1 MKITNAEG
9 RRTIFRIADRWGR
22 KALSS
27 PLISRRGIVLGA
39 GAAACTGLL
48 TAKACAQSQP
58 SALIKAAQA
67 EGKVVVYST
76 TDSQY
81 SQPMFKAFTRKF
93 GVVVEE
99 NALAT
104 SNLYSQV
111 IAEAAA
117 NQVGSDVVWSA
128 ATDLQMA
135 LQVAGHAQ
143 VYVSEETSALPDW
156 ARYKNALFATSIE
169 PVGFAYN
176 TRTLQA
182 EEVPHT
188 YADLIRF
195 VSQSPKLKGR
205 VATTDAEKSGLAYML
220 HANDAKLHPQAY
232 WELAAAIGR
241 AGAKTYVSS
250 ANVMESVTSGENVL
264 ATHVNGSYA
273 LEIQAKNPNLRAHFL
288 SDFTACL
295 LRVSFI
301 NVRAPRPNAAKL
313 LQDFMLSH
321 EGQSILA
328 ANGLPAAR
336 GEEGSSPL
344 RKLKD
349 ITGADVEPIKLDQ
362 TLLENIDKSKR
373 LAFVRDWKKAIG
385 R

>member
-1 MKITNAEG
+1 
-9 RRTIFRIADRWGR
+9 
-22 KALSS
+22 
-27 PLISRRGIVLGA
+27 
-39 GAAACTGLL
+39 
-48 TAKACAQSQP
+48 
-58 SALIKAAQA
+58 
-67 EGKVVVYST
+67 
-76 TDSQY
+76 
-81 SQPMFKAFTRKF
+81 MFKAFTRKF

-117 NQVGSDVVWSA
+117 NQVRSDVVWSA
-128 ATDLQMA
+128 STDLQMA

-143 VYVSEETSALPDW
+143 VYVSEETSALPNW
-156 ARYKNALFATSIE
+156 ARYKDALFATSIE

-176 TRTLQA
+176 TRMLQPD
-182 EEVPHT
+182 EVPHT
-188 YADLIRF
+188 YADLARF
-195 VSQSPKLKGR
+195 VSESAKLQGR

-220 HANDAKLHPQAY
+220 HANDAKLNPQPY
-232 WELAAAIGR
+232 WKLIAAMGK

-264 ATHVNGSYA
+264 ATHINGSYA

-288 SDFTACL
+288 SNFTACM
-295 LRVSFI
+295 RVSFI
-301 NVRAPRPNAAKL
+301 NARAPRPNAAKL

-336 GEEGSSPL
+336 GDEGSSSL
-344 RKLKD
+344 RELKD
-349 ITGADVEPIKLDQ
+349 ITGANVEPIKLDE
-362 TLLENIDKSKR
+362 TLLENIDKGKR

>member
-1 MKITNAEG
+1 MKITDAKG
-9 RRTIFRIADRWGR
+9 RRTISRNADRSGHQ
-22 KALSS
+22 APSS

-39 GAAACTGLL
+39 GAAAFTGLL
-48 TAKACAQSQP
+48 TAKARAQSSP
-58 SALIKAAQA
+58 SALVKAAQA
-67 EGKVVVYST
+67 EGKVVIYST

-117 NQVGSDVVWSA
+117 NQVRSDVVWSA
-128 ATDLQMA
+128 STDLQMA

-143 VYVSEETSALPDW
+143 VYVSEETSALPNW
-156 ARYKNALFATSIE
+156 ARYKDALFATSIE

-176 TRTLQA
+176 TRMLQPD
-182 EEVPHT
+182 EVPHT
-188 YADLIRF
+188 YADLARF
-195 VSQSPKLKGR
+195 VSESAKLQGR

-220 HANDAKLHPQAY
+220 HANDAKLNPQPY
-232 WELAAAIGR
+232 WKLIAAMGK

-264 ATHVNGSYA
+264 ATHINGSYA

-288 SDFTACL
+288 SNFTACM
-295 LRVSFI
+295 RVSFI
-301 NVRAPRPNAAKL
+301 NARAPRPNAAKL

-336 GEEGSSPL
+336 GDEGSSSL
-344 RKLKD
+344 RELKD
-349 ITGADVEPIKLDQ
+349 ITGANVEPIKLDE
-362 TLLENIDKSKR
+362 TLLENIDKGKR

>member
-1 MKITNAEG
+1 MEITDAKG
-9 RRTIFRIADRWGR
+9 RRTISRNADRSGQQ
-22 KALSS
+22 APNSL
-27 PLISRRGIVLGA
+27 LISRRGIVLGGG
-39 GAAACTGLL
+39 GAAFTGLL
-48 TAKACAQSQP
+48 TAKARAQSAP

-81 SQPMFKAFTRKF
+81 SQPMYKAFTRKF

-117 NQVGSDVVWSA
+117 NQIGSDVVWSA

-143 VYVSEETSALPDW
+143 IYVSEETSALPDW
-156 ARYKNALFATSIE
+156 ARYKDALFATSIE

-176 TRTLQA
+176 TRTLQP
-182 EEVPHT
+182 EELPHT
-188 YADLIRF
+188 YAELTRF
-195 VSQSPKLKGR
+195 VSESPKLKGR

-232 WELAAAIGR
+232 WKLAAAMGK
-241 AGAKTYVSS
+241 AGAKTYVST

-264 ATHVNGSYA
+264 ATHINGSYA
-273 LEIQAKNPNLRAHFL
+273 LEVQAKNPNLRAHFL
-288 SDFTACL
+288 SDYTACL
-295 LRVSFI
+295 LRISFI
-301 NVRAPRPNAAKL
+301 NARAPRPNAARL

-336 GEEGSSPL
+336 GDDGSSPL
-344 RKLKD
+344 RKLKE
-349 ITGADVEPIKLDQ
+349 ITSADVEPIKLDE

-373 LAFVRDWKKAIG
+373 LAFVRVWKKAIG